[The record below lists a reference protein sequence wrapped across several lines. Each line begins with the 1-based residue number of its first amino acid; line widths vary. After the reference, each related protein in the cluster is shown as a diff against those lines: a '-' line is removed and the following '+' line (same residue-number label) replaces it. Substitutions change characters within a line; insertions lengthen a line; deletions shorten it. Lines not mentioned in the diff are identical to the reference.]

1 MLVRKPRN
9 DMPSG
14 KPRLKALWN
23 ALDEAA
29 FGPERILNLRELLP
43 TAAEVRMRTDAW
55 LRSRQ
60 VMKPQEV
67 LIITGRGNQSIGG
80 VGVIRQEILG
90 MLPSLRRRGV
100 VESWKE
106 HNAGSIAVKLAPM
119 SALLQAGKR
128 RRDNSNAMPP
138 EANPPALAELGTETV
153 RLLRQLAVQNLAAI
167 GVTEVGPFVEQEM
180 LRNFS
185 TLARSVAAGES
196 REERF
201 RDAILRAIDEIS
213 D

>member
-1 MLVRKPRN
+1 MH
-9 DMPSG
+9 SG

-29 FGPERILNLRELLP
+29 YGRERILNLRELLP
-43 TAAEVRMRTDAW
+43 TAAEARTRTDAW

-60 VMKPQEV
+60 VMKSLEV

-80 VGVIRQEILG
+80 VGIIRGEILG

-100 VESWKE
+100 VESWRE
-106 HNAGSIAVKLAPM
+106 HNPGSVVVKLAPM

-128 RRDNSNAMPP
+128 RRDDTSALPP
-138 EANPPALAELGTETV
+138 EANPGALAELGTETV
-153 RLLRQLAVQNLAAI
+153 RLLRHLAGQNLAAL
-167 GVTEVGPFVEQEM
+167 GVSDVRPFIEQEM

-185 TLARSVAAGES
+185 TLARSVSAGEN

-201 RDAILRAIDEIS
+201 RDAILCAIDEIS

>member
-1 MLVRKPRN
+1 MH
-9 DMPSG
+9 SG

-29 FGPERILNLRELLP
+29 FGAERILNLRELLP
-43 TAAEVRMRTDAW
+43 TASEARMRTDAW
-55 LRSRQ
+55 LRGRQ
-60 VMKPQEV
+60 VTKSQEV
-67 LIITGRGNQSIGG
+67 LIITGRGNQSVGG
-80 VGVIRQEILG
+80 VGVIRQEVLG
-90 MLPSLRRRGV
+90 MLPSLRRRGI

-106 HNAGSIAVKLAPM
+106 HNAGSIVVKLAPM

-128 RRDNSNAMPP
+128 RRDDTNAMPP
-138 EANPPALAELGTETV
+138 EVSPAALAELGAETL
-153 RLLRQLAVQNLAAI
+153 RLLRQLAVQNLAAL
-167 GVTEVGPFVEQEM
+167 GVSDVRPFVEQEM

-185 TLARSVAAGES
+185 TLASSVAAGEN
-196 REERF
+196 REARF

>member
-1 MLVRKPRN
+1 MH
-9 DMPSG
+9 SG

-29 FGPERILNLRELLP
+29 FGLERILNLRELLP
-43 TAAEVRMRTDAW
+43 TASEARTRTDSW

-60 VMKPQEV
+60 VMKSQEV

-100 VESWKE
+100 VESWRE
-106 HNAGSIAVKLAPM
+106 HNPGSIVVKLAPM

-128 RRDNSNAMPP
+128 RRDNTSAMPP
-138 EANPPALAELGTETV
+138 EVSPAALSELGTETI
-153 RLLRQLAVQNLAAI
+153 RLLRQLAVQNLAAL
-167 GVTEVGPFVEQEM
+167 GVSDVRPFVEQEM

-185 TLARSVAAGES
+185 TLAKSVAVGEK

-201 RDAILRAIDEIS
+201 RGAILRAIDEIS

>member
-1 MLVRKPRN
+1 MHSRKP
-9 DMPSG
+9 
-14 KPRLKALWN
+14 KLKALWN

-29 FGPERILNLRELLP
+29 FGQERIFNLRELLP
-43 TAAEVRMRTDAW
+43 TASEARTRTDAW

-60 VMKPQEV
+60 VMKSQEV
-67 LIITGRGNQSIGG
+67 LIITGRGNQSVGG

-100 VESWKE
+100 VESWRE
-106 HNAGSIAVKLAPM
+106 HNAGSIVVKLAPM

-128 RRDNSNAMPP
+128 RRDDTNAMPA
-138 EANPPALAELGTETV
+138 EATPAALAELGTETL
-153 RLLRQLAVQNLAAI
+153 RLLRQLAAQNLAAL
-167 GVTEVGPFVEQEM
+167 GVNDAGPFVEQEM

-185 TLARSVAAGES
+185 TLASSVAAGEN

-201 RDAILRAIDEIS
+201 RAAIIRAIDEIS

>member
-1 MLVRKPRN
+1 MH
-9 DMPSG
+9 SG

-23 ALDEAA
+23 ALDDAA

-43 TAAEVRMRTDAW
+43 TAAEARQRTDAW

-60 VMKPQEV
+60 VVKSQEV
-67 LIITGRGNQSIGG
+67 LIITGRGNQSVGG

-106 HNAGSIAVKLAPM
+106 HNAGSLVVKLAPM
-119 SALLQAGKR
+119 SALLLAGKR
-128 RRDNSNAMPP
+128 RRDDSNAMPA
-138 EANPPALAELGTETV
+138 EASPAALAELGAETL
-153 RLLRQLAVQNLAAI
+153 RLLRQLAVQNLDAL
-167 GVTEVGPFVEQEM
+167 GVNDVNPFIEQEM

-185 TLARSVAAGES
+185 SLASSVAGDEN

-201 RDAILRAIDEIS
+201 RDAIRRAIDEIS

>member
-1 MLVRKPRN
+1 MH
-9 DMPSG
+9 SG

-43 TAAEVRMRTDAW
+43 TAAEARMRTDAW

-60 VMKPQEV
+60 VMKSQEV
-67 LIITGRGNQSIGG
+67 LVITGRGNQSVGG
-80 VGVIRQEILG
+80 VGVIRQEIIG
-90 MLPSLRRRGV
+90 MLPSLRRRGI

-106 HNAGSIAVKLAPM
+106 HNPGSIIIKLAPM

-128 RRDNSNAMPP
+128 RRDDNNAMPP
-138 EANPPALAELGTETV
+138 EVTPAMLSDLGAETL
-153 RLLRQLAVQNLAAI
+153 RLLRQLAIQNLDAL
-167 GVTEVGPFVEQEM
+167 GVTDVKPFIEQEM

-185 TLARSVAAGES
+185 TLASSVAAGEN
-196 REERF
+196 REQRF
-201 RDAILRAIDEIS
+201 RDAIRRAIDEIS
-213 D
+213 E

>member
-1 MLVRKPRN
+1 MH
-9 DMPSG
+9 SG
-14 KPRLKALWN
+14 KPKLKALWN

-43 TAAEVRMRTDAW
+43 TAAEARARTDVW

-60 VMKPQEV
+60 VMKSQEV
-67 LIITGRGNQSIGG
+67 LIITGRGNQSVGG

-90 MLPSLRRRGV
+90 MLPSLRRRGI

-106 HNAGSIAVKLAPM
+106 HNAGAIVVKLAPM
-119 SALLQAGKR
+119 SALLLATKR
-128 RRDNSNAMPP
+128 RRDSNAMPV
-138 EANPPALAELGTETV
+138 ESNPDSLLELGTETL
-153 RLLRQLAVQNLAAI
+153 RLLRQLAIQNLESL
-167 GVTEVGPFVEQEM
+167 GVSDVKPFIEQEM

-185 TLARSVAAGES
+185 ALAGSVSSGEN

-201 RDAILRAIDEIS
+201 RDAIRRAIDEIA